1 MASYRRPLNADPLC
15 LTRRVEVTPDTSHAT
30 ADSLVGP
37 WLLLFPATFLV
48 HIAEEYWGGLPALAS
63 ELTGVEVPQ
72 AAFLGANAL
81 FWILMTA
88 AVVLVLRQP
97 SRALLVISLATI
109 IVINVVLHI
118 CGALLT
124 ARYSPG
130 LVSGVVLWLPL
141 AIVALARGH
150 RAISGRSFR
159 SGVLIGVVAH
169 MLVPLVGVGF
179 VLILGG
185 G

>member
-1 MASYRRPLNADPLC
+1 M
-15 LTRRVEVTPDTSHAT
+15 
-30 ADSLVGP
+30 
-37 WLLLFPATFLV
+37 
-48 HIAEEYWGGLPALAS
+48 HIAEEYWGGIPARAS
-63 ELTGVEVPQ
+63 ELTGVEVSQ

-81 FWILMTA
+81 FWVLMTA

-97 SRALLVISLATI
+97 SRALLVVSLATI
-109 IVINVVLHI
+109 IVINVVLHMG
-118 CGALLT
+118 GALLT
-124 ARYSPG
+124 VSYTPG

-141 AIVALARGH
+141 GIVALACGH
-150 RAISGRSFR
+150 RALSRPSFR

-169 MLVPLVGVGF
+169 ILVPLVGVGF